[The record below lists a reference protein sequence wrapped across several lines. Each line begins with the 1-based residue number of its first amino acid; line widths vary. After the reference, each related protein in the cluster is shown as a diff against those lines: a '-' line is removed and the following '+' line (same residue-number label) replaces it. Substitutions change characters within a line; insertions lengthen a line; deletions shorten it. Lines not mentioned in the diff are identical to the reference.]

1 MRDKIT
7 LKIVL
12 GHFAFSLPATA
23 LIHFASGLPIWIC
36 FILSE
41 IGMFVNGWL
50 SVFGDIRSMR
60 KADELMKSRE
70 QPTDQEP
77 K

>member
-1 MRDKIT
+1 MKGKISVR
-7 LKIVL
+7 IVL
-12 GHFAFSLPATA
+12 AHLALSLPVAAVLYYT
-23 LIHFASGLPIWIC
+23 SGLPVWVC
-36 FILSE
+36 FLISE
-41 IGMFVNGWL
+41 FAMLVNGWL